1 MSGFF
6 RPSLLFNAITTTY
19 VLRSPVMSEQK
30 GGRGATADQLTL
42 YQLDSAIMPP
52 KLILSPPDFQNL
64 PTLLDQCSH
73 SSCCRR
79 LAALKSVLNYSMYR
93 VRVCNSLTFLEF
105 LNMAKEHEISCGIF
119 NEAKTFVKLHLDLRN
134 SVYGFSSFQRL

>member
-1 MSGFF
+1 MALNSSD
-6 RPSLLFNAITTTY
+6 SLKKPLIMILIVFSTRAHSLKY
-19 VLRSPVMSEQK
+19 CSQFWLYDLPKPQVL
-30 GGRGATADQLTL
+30 TDQLTL
-42 YQLDSAIMPP
+42 YQPDSAIMPP
-52 KLILSPPDFQNL
+52 KIIVSPLDFQIFRRSW
-64 PTLLDQCSH
+64 TSH

-119 NEAKTFVKLHLDLRN
+119 NEAKTFVKL
-134 SVYGFSSFQRL
+134 SCI